1 MKRAFVVIA
10 AVTVLAALSVFP
22 VGAEEPEWQADLLA
36 QLEREKNCEMLYVT
50 NTRESELGGERT
62 VSGRAHCADGRNFDF
77 ARLKPYLSF
86 ELKACEP
93 VVC

>member
-1 MKRAFVVIA
+1 MKRVFVLVA
-10 AVTVLAALSVFP
+10 ALTVLPANAQ
-22 VGAEEPEWQADLLA
+22 EPEWQADLQA
-36 QLEREKNCEMLYVT
+36 QLQQEKNCELLYVT
-50 NTRESELGGERT
+50 NSRESELGGERT

-86 ELKACEP
+86 EIKACEP

>member
-1 MKRAFVVIA
+1 MKRVLVVIA
-10 AVTVLAALSVFP
+10 ALTMVPANAQ
-22 VGAEEPEWQADLLA
+22 EPEWQAELLA
-36 QLEREKNCEMLYVT
+36 QLDQEKNCELLYVT

-77 ARLKPYLSF
+77 SRLKPYLTF
-86 ELKACEP
+86 DIKACEP

>member
-1 MKRAFVVIA
+1 MKRALVVIA
-10 AVTVLAALSVFP
+10 ALTVFP
-22 VGAEEPEWQADLLA
+22 ANAQEPEWQGTLQE
-36 QLEREKNCEMLYVT
+36 QLQQEKNCDLLYVT

-77 ARLKPYLSF
+77 SRLKPYLAF
-86 ELKACEP
+86 EIKVCEP